1 MDRVIYNFDSL
12 PHRQSVVAAPMRR
25 SIYRARRAPQ
35 PRIGI
40 IYNPRS
46 HRNKGQDLACT
57 GADSITVEQPRTRD
71 EIAHAL
77 AGFARDGI
85 DFLVINGGDGTVRD
99 VLTMGQAVF
108 ADRWPAIAV
117 LPKGKTNALNVD
129 IGAPANW
136 SLAEAIDAFETGT
149 LIWL

>member
-25 SIYRARRAPQ
+25 SIIVPAVRLQ

-99 VLTMGQAVF
+99 VLTMGQAF
-108 ADRWPAIAV
+108 SPTAGPPSRYCPRARPMRSMSISAH
-117 LPKGKTNALNVD
+117 P
-129 IGAPANW
+129 P
-136 SLAEAIDAFETGT
+136 TGRSRAR
-149 LIWL
+149 